1 MDRYDFITSK
11 EDVVENIKTLYG
23 YLGNP
28 DDAET
33 YKWATGILKNGR
45 IYVVEVID
53 SKLYFAPSRF
63 VGYKKN
69 TADKHREN
77 HGDGNQTNDKL
88 VEYYQKVQD
97 ERLDAAFQS
106 VLEQYDLSSGDK
118 KYWIPKD
125 MTIEQLLSS
134 SETQQKQYWI
144 GRVTSDEY
152 WDVALS
158 NNVWVTQQRYGHQKS
173 SAVSGLL
180 GCVRNVKAGDIIFL
194 TYGSEIYAYGNV
206 IECPLAS
213 DQVSNL
219 QRVIQKNRHDY
230 NSGIVKFEDNNVF
243 YEDLTKGCDNWG
255 QRITVDQWHYY
266 SDRTNVST
274 AGMLK
279 EITMG
284 VTTMSLIGITE
295 KYGKKKVKELKE
307 QFENKHMF
315 ISKTAKLLQ
324 SKHNIIL
331 QGAPGTGKTY
341 NTAAIA
347 LAALDVTDVDL
358 NDHKAVMKRYDS
370 LLGDQIFFTTFHQS
384 LDYEDFVEGL
394 KPHVQTDADG
404 NSIGVTYEPED
415 GIFKRACN
423 AVQTDQSKDIVE
435 CIDDYL
441 QKIKGYQNKREIPTV
456 TGRSSLYVWWKEGNS
471 TVSSRSTNSTSS
483 RGEEYTPSPLNI
495 EKIKLQALGKG
506 CENNWQSYAQ
516 AFIEAVKRE
525 YHATT
530 DKPVVLIIDEINRGN
545 VSKIFGELI
554 TLLESDKRSNGNH
567 PIKVML
573 PYTKGEFGVPSNLYI
588 IGTMNTTDRSTGT
601 LDYALRRRFAF
612 VTLKSQDSVIKKYY
626 SDAGNDELG
635 SVAVALF
642 DDIKKFIEN
651 PKHLCGD
658 MSIDDLMVGHSYF
671 MAESEEELQDKV
683 EFEILPLINEY
694 INDGI
699 LNVKNEEKKTA
710 FDAWRSLNPIQVI
723 DEDDQEDDDE

>member
-219 QRVIQKNRHDY
+219 QRVIQNNRYDY

-274 AGMLK
+274 AGMRN

-284 VTTMSLIGITE
+284 VTTMSFIGITE

-404 NSIGVTYEPED
+404 HSIGVTYEPED

-612 VTLKSQDSVIKKYY
+612 VTLKSQDSVIMKYY

-651 PKHLCGD
+651 PNHLCGD